1 MKNLKIVLLAALVAV
16 TVSSPSFAAAKNHNA
31 SARGAEIDM
40 WKDCG
45 VGPMIFEDNTKKDRR
60 NSALVN
66 IYTSLG
72 FTPYSST
79 LSSSKSSG
87 TCERSGKVAT
97 ARFINETY
105 SNVEEESVKGSGT
118 HLTTMLNLMEC
129 DTAVHGAIIEDVQS
143 DLAGAIE
150 STDYVNQSNL
160 EKTKTYFN
168 ILDSKVSSKYSEEC
182 KAS

>member
-1 MKNLKIVLLAALVAV
+1 MNKITTLALTAV
-16 TVSSPSFAAAKNHNA
+16 IVTLASTSAFAKNHGNH
-31 SARGAEIDM
+31 SGRGAELQM

-45 VGPMIFEDNTKKDRR
+45 FGAMIFEGDTKKDRR
-60 NSALVN
+60 NSALAN

-87 TCERSGKVAT
+87 TCEKSGKVAT
-97 ARFINETY
+97 ARFIHETY

-129 DTAVHGAIIEDVQS
+129 DKSVHNDIIADVQS
-143 DLAGAIE
+143 DLASAIDTPE
-150 STDYVNQSNL
+150 YVEHTKL
-160 EKTKTYFN
+160 DKTKTYFN
-168 ILDSKVSSKYSEEC
+168 ILDSNVSAKYSDQC